1 MADSIVSQIT
11 QNLKDRL
18 ESLSTY
24 GGTPTV
30 ELSRLFLTIGSR
42 YPYIEIV
49 GPEVE
54 IETQTHQVA
63 DSKLEYVIKY
73 FVNINDENE
82 TENGE
87 ITYLTRNVPA
97 DIIKHI
103 MNDVSRGG
111 LAQNTAATE
120 YGAAFEIIDEQVE
133 FFIYVVIE
141 IQVLI
146 DASDPYLIG

>member
-30 ELSRLFLTIGSR
+30 ELSRCFLNINDR
-42 YPYIEIV
+42 YPYIEIM
-49 GPEVE
+49 GPTVEV
-54 IETQTHQVA
+54 ETQTHQVA
-63 DSKLEYVIKY
+63 DSKLEYVLKY
-73 FVNINDENE
+73 TVNGNDENE

-87 ITYLTRNVPA
+87 MTYLTRNVAA

-103 MNDVSRGG
+103 MNDISRGG
-111 LAQNTAATE
+111 LAQNTEATD
-120 YGAAFEIIDEQVE
+120 YGADFEIVDEGIDYFV
-133 FFIYVVIE
+133 YVVIE
-141 IQVLI
+141 IQALI
-146 DASDPYLIG
+146 DATDPYLIG

>member
-30 ELSRLFLTIGSR
+30 ELSRLFPCINNR
-42 YPYIEIV
+42 YPYIEVI

-54 IETQTHQVA
+54 VETQTHQVA
-63 DSKLEYVIKY
+63 DSKLEYILKY
-73 FVNINDENE
+73 TISGNDENE

-87 ITYLTRNVPA
+87 ITYLTRNVAA

-111 LAQNTAATE
+111 LAQNTKATAYWQDFEVFDDGIE
-120 YGAAFEIIDEQVE
+120 YN
-133 FFIYVVIE
+133 IYVIIE
-141 IQVLI
+141 IQALI
-146 DASDPYLIG
+146 EATDPYLIG

>member
-18 ESLSTY
+18 ETLSTY

-30 ELSRLFLTIGSR
+30 ELGRLFLDINNR
-42 YPYIEIV
+42 YPFIEII
-49 GPEVE
+49 GPNVEV
-54 IETQTHQVA
+54 ETQTHQVA
-63 DSKLEYVIKY
+63 DSKLEYILKY
-73 FVNINDENE
+73 TVDGNDENE

-87 ITYLTRNVPA
+87 ITYLTRNVAA

-111 LAQNTAATE
+111 LAQNTKTTE
-120 YGAAFEIIDEQVE
+120 YGADFEIVGEGIDYFV
-133 FFIYVVIE
+133 YVVIE

-146 DASDPYLIG
+146 EATDPYLIG